1 MTIARRI
8 ATGLVG
14 AAGAV
19 WVVIWIRWSMLP
31 VPAQGEP
38 RPGGETFD
46 LIGVLACWLLAVG
59 LVVLLAGTSGPWS
72 SAARLLLVIGVL
84 TFSTGNFTVYPL
96 FILGALLL
104 LAGSVAFA
112 VAGWRNGWLPAW
124 SLTGVLV
131 GVVSFCVMDS
141 NTIRAWF
148 GVPVGVSW
156 LGIAGGVAIRFAAL
170 EPTGNVPPDP
180 DDN

>member
-1 MTIARRI
+1 MTIARTI

-14 AAGAV
+14 ASGAV
-19 WVVIWIRWSMLP
+19 WVVIWIRWSLLP
-31 VPAQGEP
+31 VPAQGEL

-46 LIGVLACWLLAVG
+46 LLNVLASGLLAVG
-59 LVVLLAGTSGPWS
+59 LVVLLVGTSGPWGA
-72 SAARLLLVIGVL
+72 AARLLLAIGVL
-84 TFSTGNFTVYPL
+84 TLSTGHFTFYPL

-124 SLTGVLV
+124 SLAGVLV
-131 GVVSFCVMDS
+131 GVVSVCVMDS

-156 LGIAGGVAIRFAAL
+156 LGIAGGVAIRFATL
-170 EPTGNVPPDP
+170 EPTDNVPPDP
-180 DDN
+180 